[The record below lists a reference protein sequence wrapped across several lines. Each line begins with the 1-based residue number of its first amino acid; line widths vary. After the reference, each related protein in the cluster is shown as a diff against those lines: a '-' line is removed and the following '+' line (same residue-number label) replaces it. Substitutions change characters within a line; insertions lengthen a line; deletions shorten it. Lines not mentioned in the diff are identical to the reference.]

1 MAADQQTKTGKS
13 FIPFLI
19 VLYASAF
26 VGGFNENL
34 LNMALVSIS
43 NDYAV
48 DAATV
53 QWLVSGYMIV
63 ATVVVSC
70 MAFLFRRVKLRVL
83 FFAAVGFTIVGS
95 VLGLAAQNFPVLL
108 IARLIQSL
116 GSGIFIPLM
125 MNTVLAVSPKA
136 RIATFMSIGSAV
148 ITFGP
153 AFAPVVTGGLVTALG
168 WHSVFLFPLIA
179 IIVIAAMGAA
189 FVRDL
194 PTEAAKVDALSVALS
209 AILLTSLSYGLTELT
224 IDTVAAAIAIAVA
237 VASTAAFGVRQLRCD
252 HPLIDLTPMRMRS
265 FWPTLIMTTVAMM
278 SSFCLSVMLPQYYE
292 GAMGMEAFAAGLIIL
307 VPVLLNACT
316 TIIAGRIMDRSGE
329 WPLIPLGFTAL
340 LVSFLLCAFASS
352 TFSMT
357 AMFLASVATFMSV
370 GFVFSPSQT
379 SGLRTLPPE
388 MNPFGVALNT
398 TFLQIAS
405 CIGPSLF
412 MGILSSTQANAALQN
427 IQNTEAVAQGFE
439 IAMIVAAGIAAVG
452 LATSIP
458 HSLSMHRTQAAKRT
472 TAEQTP
478 VATSLL
484 GKIMETDVYAISPDA
499 PVRDAMRALID
510 HNVSGIPLV
519 DKRNIPCGFVSDG
532 DIMRFLADKHPAIS
546 GPYTLMETV
555 NAESIDDRLHEL
567 LELPV
572 SEIATKRVI
581 TIPAGSTLKDAC
593 SLLAQYKLK
602 KVPVTEDGKLVGVLC
617 RSGVMRYAMESA
629 L

>member
-1 MAADQQTKTGKS
+1 MAADQSKKTGAS

-19 VLYASAF
+19 VLYAGAF

-43 NDYAV
+43 SDYSV

-83 FFAAVGFTIVGS
+83 FFAAVAFTVIGS
-95 VLGLAAQNFPVLL
+95 LLGLFAQNFPTLL
-108 IARLIQSL
+108 CARLVQSL

-168 WHSVFLFPLIA
+168 WHSVFLFPLVA
-179 IIVIAAMGAA
+179 IIVIAALGVA

-194 PTEAAKVDALSVALS
+194 PTETAKVDALSVVLS

-224 IDTVAAAIAIAVA
+224 IDGVAAAVAIAVA
-237 VASTAAFGVRQLRCD
+237 VGSTAAFGVRQLHCD
-252 HPLIDLTPMRMRS
+252 HPLIDLTPLRMRS

-292 GAMGMEAFAAGLIIL
+292 GAMGMEAFAAGLVIL

-316 TIIAGRIMDRSGE
+316 TILAGRIMDRAGE

-340 LVSFLLCAFASS
+340 LASFLLCAFSSS

-357 AMFLASVATFMSV
+357 ALFIASTATFMSI

-412 MGILSSTQANAALQN
+412 MGILSSTQANAALQG
-427 IQNTEAVAQGFE
+427 IAATEAVANGFE
-439 IAMIVAAGIAAVG
+439 IAMVVAAGIAAVG
-452 LATSIP
+452 LVTSIP
-458 HSLSMHRTQAAKRT
+458 HSLSMHRAQTAKRT
-472 TAEQTP
+472 TAESTP
-478 VATSLL
+478 ATTTLL
-484 GKIMETDVYAISPDA
+484 GKIMESDAYAISPRT
-499 PVRDAMRALID
+499 PVHDAMKALIE
-510 HNVSGIPLV
+510 HNVSGMPLV
-519 DKRNIPCGFVSDG
+519 DKHNVPCGFVSDG

-567 LELPV
+567 LALPV

-581 TIPAGSTLKDAC
+581 TIPAGSSLKDAC

-602 KVPVTEDGKLVGVLC
+602 KVPVTENGKLVGILC
-617 RSGVMRYAMESA
+617 RSDIMRYAMELA